1 MPSSPQPLL
10 YSLPLLPSRTRIVD
24 EGEASYFSSVLSSLS
39 SSPRPG
45 CHPLPVTRSCL
56 PSLLSGKYVVAHKTD
71 GVRYFL
77 LLTLRPGRGRE
88 PIALMVNRAGHMYE
102 VSVGGPRSYFEE
114 GSLYDGELV
123 WDGGGCTSLSYL
135 VFDVFVAAGTDWS
148 HSPYSSRLQTIHD
161 TLYRSWSDGQLPLP
175 EWDSSGSDTTS
186 SASLE
191 QRLDEEGRIVSCQTS
206 PFALSL
212 LPKRCVPVSS
222 LPTLWRERETSP
234 HRMDGLVF
242 TAISEPIRHGP
253 SRCILKWKLHQTIDL
268 SVVACT
274 PSASSPPSPSPAV
287 LDLLL
292 LLVDRGHLVPA
303 EGAVGRRLLVR
314 ENEVLSL
321 ETPPFSSSSSPPHPV
336 YEFAVR
342 EEREQRAEGGD
353 GTTPTP
359 PPPILLVPL
368 RRRTD
373 KATPNSLRTILST
386 LSLVGEGGSVVSLS
400 DLVAPASPTTK
411 KPRRHP

>member
-1 MPSSPQPLL
+1 MPPSPQPLL

-24 EGEASYFSSVLSSLS
+24 EGEASYFSSVLSSLA

-135 VFDVFVAAGTDWS
+135 VFDVFVAAGKDWS
-148 HSPYSSRLQTIHD
+148 RSPYSSRLQTIHD
-161 TLYRSWSDGQLPLP
+161 TLYRSWSDGQHPLP
-175 EWDSSGSDTTS
+175 EWDSAGS

-212 LPKRCVPVSS
+212 LPKRCVPFSS

-234 HRMDGLVF
+234 YRMDGLVF
-242 TAISEPIRHGP
+242 TSISEPIRHGP

-268 SVVACT
+268 SVTTST
-274 PSASSPPSPSPAV
+274 PPTSSPPFFH
-287 LDLLL
+287 L
-292 LLVDRGHLVPA
+292 LLVDRGRLLPA
-303 EGAVGRRLLVR
+303 EEAVGRRLLVR
-314 ENEVLSL
+314 ENEVLSV
-321 ETPPFSSSSSPPHPV
+321 ETPPPPESSSPSHHV

-342 EEREQRAEGGD
+342 EERGEQGEGG
-353 GTTPTP
+353 GGSPLP
-359 PPPILLVPL
+359 LFLVPL

-373 KATPNSLRTILST
+373 KATPNSLRTVLST
-386 LSLVGEGGSVVSLS
+386 LSLVGEGVVSLS
-400 DLVAPASPTTK
+400 DLVVSESPTTK
-411 KPRRHP
+411 KQRRYP